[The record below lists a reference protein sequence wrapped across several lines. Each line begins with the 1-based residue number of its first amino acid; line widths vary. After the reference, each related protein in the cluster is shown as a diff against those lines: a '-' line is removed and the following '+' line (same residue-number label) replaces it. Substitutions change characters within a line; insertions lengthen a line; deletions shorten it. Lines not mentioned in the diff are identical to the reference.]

1 MKQTLRSS
9 ALLLLVLGLLA
20 FHPSRASAAPDQAP
34 ANAKASAS
42 LSYKVLSG
50 LKQPFM
56 DDLQAHLSKGWTPVG
71 GVSVTVWNS
80 DLYFAQLI
88 SKPADSLTLK

>member
-9 ALLLLVLGLLA
+9 GALLLLLGLLA
-20 FHPSRASAAPDQAP
+20 FTPARASAAPDQP
-34 ANAKASAS
+34 TTGTKASAA
-42 LSYKVLSG
+42 LRYKVISG
-50 LKQPFM
+50 LKQAFT

-71 GVSVTVWNS
+71 GVSVTVWNT

-88 SKPADSLTLK
+88 SKPSSE